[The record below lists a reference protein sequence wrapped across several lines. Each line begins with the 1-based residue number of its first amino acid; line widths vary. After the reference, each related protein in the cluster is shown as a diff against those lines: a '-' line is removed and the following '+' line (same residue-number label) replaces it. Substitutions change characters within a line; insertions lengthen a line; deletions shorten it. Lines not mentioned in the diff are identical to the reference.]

1 MPIQIT
7 IEGANALEVKQLVHD
22 LAGTLSGMAP
32 EQIPPQTIV
41 STINTPA
48 APAVP
53 VPPQAH
59 AAPAAPAY
67 TTNPAGTSATPPVVP
82 TAPAPAPAAVPT
94 AGQPPVAPPAAPQQ
108 PEPTPPP
115 AAVPTAQQTYTIDQ
129 LAVAATALVDAGR
142 QPEVMALLQ
151 QFGVQALTQLPKEQ
165 YGNFA
170 TALRQMGAK
179 I

>member
-53 VPPQAH
+53 QEPEVEPINNDEPETDDSDASDE
-59 AAPAAPAY
+59 PI
-67 TTNPAGTSATPPVVP
+67 P
-82 TAPAPAPAAVPT
+82 TDV
-94 AGQPPVAPPAAPQQ
+94 
-108 PEPTPPP
+108 E
-115 AAVPTAQQTYTIDQ
+115 
-129 LAVAATALVDAGR
+129 LRAVAAEIGKKGPEAKKKIKELLGKYGVPNITAVPDSKRIAFKREL
-142 QPEVMALLQ
+142 EAL
-151 QFGVQALTQLPKEQ
+151 A
-165 YGNFA
+165 
-170 TALRQMGAK
+170 
-179 I
+179 